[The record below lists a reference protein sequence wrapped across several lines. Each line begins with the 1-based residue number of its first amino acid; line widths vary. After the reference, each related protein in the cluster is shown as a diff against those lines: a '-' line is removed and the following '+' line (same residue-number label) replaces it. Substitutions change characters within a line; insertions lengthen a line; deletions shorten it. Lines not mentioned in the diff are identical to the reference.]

1 MKASEE
7 NVDSANECKDTLS
20 YLCAFYKTAT
30 WILTVILATSAE
42 RLQPVCNILIHLLV
56 IISIT

>member
-1 MKASEE
+1 MKANEE
-7 NVDSANECKDTLS
+7 NVDSANEYKDTLS

-42 RLQPVCNILIHLLV
+42 RLEPVCNILVHYQ
-56 IISIT
+56 